1 MQASHCAPTPTSRGR
16 CRKVQQKRWAIS
28 WRRSCKNKKSG
39 GENDTIILS
48 TALWTFRRVGRG
60 VGQASSRGFS
70 RSTFP
75 KITQT
80 FLGEILPHKCSK
92 TLISC
97 KNRKAKIVA
106 KSPDI
111 QKISGV
117 LVGEGGFEP
126 PKSLTA
132 DLQSVPF
139 GHSGIPP
146 YSGCCVAVKW
156 SW

>member
-1 MQASHCAPTPTSRGR
+1 MRSFSTWGKTNLASVCGIYYCSEGASNSAQYGAACVIQRPTNAEQVPASPENPQWYSLFWYGFGYFGKRLEKQEHSETKTPQFTLKRRKSRTL
-16 CRKVQQKRWAIS
+16 
-28 WRRSCKNKKSG
+28 SCSG
-39 GENDTIILS
+39 
-48 TALWTFRRVGRG
+48 
-60 VGQASSRGFS
+60 
-70 RSTFP
+70 
-75 KITQT
+75 
-80 FLGEILPHKCSK
+80 
-92 TLISC
+92 
-97 KNRKAKIVA
+97 
-106 KSPDI
+106 
-111 QKISGV
+111 